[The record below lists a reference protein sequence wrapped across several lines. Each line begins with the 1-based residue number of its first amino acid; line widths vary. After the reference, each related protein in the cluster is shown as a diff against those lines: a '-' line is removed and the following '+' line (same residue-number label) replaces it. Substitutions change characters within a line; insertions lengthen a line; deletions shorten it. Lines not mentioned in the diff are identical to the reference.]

1 MRNGEPS
8 APSMELTLSKPW
20 YVTSGNKVATTP
32 NAAPPSGACH
42 SRGTRRANRAELFAV
57 SPLSSPRAPE
67 APPRSSAAKPRPM
80 TAEELR
86 NATAVAPQS
95 SPRGRYSGSSARF
108 FSSNAG
114 TMNAG
119 CSPSSAPDTTAAS
132 TEARMTLSVVS
143 APNPVLPP
151 RSSTSTSPAAFPA
164 RRALAG
170 CSTDSNAKNRPAMGA
185 PKPAE
190 MPAALPAA
198 TSPSRRDANRARRRL
213 ARRDSFAPA
222 PSRSRSASVWLPK
235 KPPEPP
241 EEDVV
246 ASWRLPAIEAP
257 ISTLGPSGPS
267 DAPAPRVTTAAA
279 AFSAGRAA
287 ARAATV
293 QDFGAAASDDASVC
307 SADSDSCFVV
317 FSEPHLGASS
327 PSKPPARNRR
337 PVTANPAAVGA
348 ATAPTACTHVS
359 GRTSRMPSTRNR
371 SGEYTVVVRN
381 TRSCTP
387 CSAMLNAP
395 TPRPVSKPTP
405 HATASKSVGLGSSG
419 SSSRSRCRSFASFE
433 SSRSAR

>member
-1 MRNGEPS
+1 M
-8 APSMELTLSKPW
+8 
-20 YVTSGNKVATTP
+20 
-32 NAAPPSGACH
+32 
-42 SRGTRRANRAELFAV
+42 
-57 SPLSSPRAPE
+57 
-67 APPRSSAAKPRPM
+67 
-80 TAEELR
+80 
-86 NATAVAPQS
+86 
-95 SPRGRYSGSSARF
+95 
-108 FSSNAG
+108 
-114 TMNAG
+114 
-119 CSPSSAPDTTAAS
+119 
-132 TEARMTLSVVS
+132 VS

-213 ARRDSFAPA
+213 ARRDSFALA

-279 AFSAGRAA
+279 ASAPGARRRAPPPSRIRRRRVGR
-287 ARAATV
+287 RLRL
-293 QDFGAAASDDASVC
+293 FRGSDRVL
-307 SADSDSCFVV
+307 SCF
-317 FSEPHLGASS
+317 EPHLGAPRRRS
-327 PSKPPARNRR
+327 PREEPEAGHREPRR
-337 PVTANPAAVGA
+337 RGRRHGA
-348 ATAPTACTHVS
+348 TACTHAS

-395 TPRPVSKPTP
+395 TPRPVSRPTP
-405 HATASKSVGLGSSG
+405 HATASKSVGLGRRARARGRASVVRVVRVVQIGAVVLARARAGGPGLGPDPGRGRRRPSPRARGEASAEAGDAGGRASRRATRAHPLARKTNATRHVPTGDG
-419 SSSRSRCRSFASFE
+419 SADPDVDATAHDAARAWGVGASTTRRAHAEACGAATSARMPAVSRCGEPRVAWCREAERPETRVE
-433 SSRSAR
+433 S

>member
-57 SPLSSPRAPE
+57 SPLSSPPAPE

-213 ARRDSFAPA
+213 ARRDPFAPA

-293 QDFGAAASDDASVC
+293 QDFPRRRVGRRLRLFRGFGFVFCRVFGTPPRGLLAVEAPREEPEAGHREPRRRGRRHGADGLHPRLG
-307 SADSDSCFVV
+307 ADVAHALD
-317 FSEPHLGASS
+317 SEP
-327 PSKPPARNRR
+327 
-337 PVTANPAAVGA
+337 V
-348 ATAPTACTHVS
+348 
-359 GRTSRMPSTRNR
+359 
-371 SGEYTVVVRN
+371 GEYTVVVRN

>member
-1 MRNGEPS
+1 
-8 APSMELTLSKPW
+8 
-20 YVTSGNKVATTP
+20 
-32 NAAPPSGACH
+32 
-42 SRGTRRANRAELFAV
+42 
-57 SPLSSPRAPE
+57 
-67 APPRSSAAKPRPM
+67 
-80 TAEELR
+80 
-86 NATAVAPQS
+86 
-95 SPRGRYSGSSARF
+95 
-108 FSSNAG
+108 
-114 TMNAG
+114 
-119 CSPSSAPDTTAAS
+119 
-132 TEARMTLSVVS
+132 MTLSVVS
-143 APNPVLPP
+143 APNPVLPRGRP
-151 RSSTSTSPAAFPA
+151 RPVARRVSRPA
-164 RRALAG
+164 RARG

-185 PKPAE
+185 PKPGRCPPRSPRRPARAAATPTA
-190 MPAALPAA
+190 PAAVC
-198 TSPSRRDANRARRRL
+198 SPR
-213 ARRDSFAPA
+213 SFAPA
-222 PSRSRSASVWLPK
+222 PCARAPRRLASEKAAGPRK
-235 KPPEPP
+235 KRRGF
-241 EEDVV
+241 V
-246 ASWRLPAIEAP
+246 EAP
-257 ISTLGPSGPS
+257 RDRGADLDAGPSGPS

-433 SSRSAR
+433 SSRSAVSRPRSGRRSRGSGRTGGGGGRSPLAARAGEASADERTRAAARGVTARRAHPPRGKTNATRHVLTGMGARTRTWMQPRTTRHARGASAHPRHVARTPGVRRGDQRPHASGLAVWRPRVAWCREAERPETRVES